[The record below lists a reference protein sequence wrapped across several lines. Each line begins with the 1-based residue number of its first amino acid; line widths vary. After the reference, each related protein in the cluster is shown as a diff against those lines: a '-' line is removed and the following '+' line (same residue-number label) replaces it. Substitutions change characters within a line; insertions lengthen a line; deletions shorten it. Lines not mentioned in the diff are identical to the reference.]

1 MHGGWA
7 FRSTRP
13 ESPEPAVLSEAARI
27 LGGMESPPE
36 SDARTPLSPEDES
49 RFDATYSEAKAA
61 VGYAANQLRAL
72 TDLYRESHREMLTR
86 WHRQRDDLERRD
98 RRAVEDGRALSAA
111 RTAAAGGTGV
121 AGDEPSAPG
130 VRDAGAA
137 TAEEDAEAEAQRAI
151 RRYVDVAGA
160 QLGEQQRDLSRLELA
175 TRHLEATWLFLEH
188 EDASLAME
196 EGVPLSRS
204 DLRMR
209 IVQAQEEERV
219 RLAQEIHDGPAQM
232 IANAF
237 FQVDYVERL
246 MERDPRLAST
256 ELRYLRE
263 VMRRELADI
272 RSFISQL
279 RPPALDE
286 LGLDGA
292 IRETVATFA
301 ASTEVR
307 TETSLTAQA
316 DVLTEMQQTVVLRIL
331 QEALQNVRKHATART
346 VTVAT
351 TKGKDG
357 WTLEVGDDGR
367 GFDIDAVGS
376 RGRRNFGLRFM
387 QERAELVGGRL
398 TVKSR
403 PGAGTIVR
411 LTITTEGHGA

>member
-1 MHGGWA
+1 M
-7 FRSTRP
+7 S
-13 ESPEPAVLSEAARI
+13 SDDDEA
-27 LGGMESPPE
+27 
-36 SDARTPLSPEDES
+36 
-49 RFDATYSEAKAA
+49 RFDAKYAEAKST

-72 TDLYRESHREMLTR
+72 TDLYRESHREMLAR
-86 WHRQRDDLERRD
+86 WHRQRDALERRD
-98 RRAVEDGRALSAA
+98 RHAVEEGRARSAA
-111 RTAAAGGTGV
+111 EAAAVGEPGT
-121 AGDEPSAPG
+121 DSTDSAPSDVG
-130 VRDAGAA
+130 DGGAA
-137 TAEEDAEAEAQRAI
+137 AAEEGAEAHAQRAL

-160 QLGEQQRDLSRLELA
+160 QLGEHQRDLSRLEMA
-175 TRHLEATWLFLEH
+175 TRNLEATWLFLAH
-188 EDASLAME
+188 DDASLAME
-196 EGVPLSRS
+196 EGVPITRS

-246 MERDPRLAST
+246 MDRDPRLAST

-272 RSFISQL
+272 RSFIAQL

-292 IRETVATFA
+292 IRETVGTFG
-301 ASTEVR
+301 ASVELR
-307 TETSLTAQA
+307 TETALEAPSVDLS
-316 DVLTEMQQTVVLRIL
+316 EMQQTVVLRIL
-331 QEALQNVRKHATART
+331 QEALQNVRKHANAHV

-351 TKGKDG
+351 KVEEDG
-357 WTLEVGDDGR
+357 WMLEVGDDGR

-387 QERAELVGGRL
+387 QERAELVGARL
-398 TVKSR
+398 TIRSR

-411 LTITTEGHGA
+411 LTIAGEGHGA

>member
-1 MHGGWA
+1 
-7 FRSTRP
+7 
-13 ESPEPAVLSEAARI
+13 
-27 LGGMESPPE
+27 MESSLE
-36 SDARTPLSPEDES
+36 ADAGPLLSPEDDDA
-49 RFDATYSEAKAA
+49 RFDANYAEAKTA
-61 VGYAANQLRAL
+61 VGFAANQLRGL
-72 TDLYRESHREMLTR
+72 TAMYREAHREMLAQ
-86 WHRQRDDLERRD
+86 WHHQRDDLQRRD
-98 RRAVEDGRALSAA
+98 RHAVEEGRARSAA
-111 RTAAAGGTGV
+111 EAAGGAGPAPPAAEPV
-121 AGDEPSAPG
+121 AA
-130 VRDAGAA
+130 DARESGAA
-137 TAEEDAEAEAQRAI
+137 TAEEDAEAEAQRAL
-151 RRYVDVAGA
+151 RRYVDMTGA
-160 QLGEQQRDLSRLELA
+160 QLGEHQRDLSRLELA
-175 TRHLEATWLFLEH
+175 SRNLEATWLFLEH
-188 EDASLAME
+188 DDASLAME
-196 EGVPLSRS
+196 EGVPLTRS

-272 RSFISQL
+272 RSFIGQL

-292 IRETVATFA
+292 IRETVGTFT
-301 ASTEVR
+301 ASVELR
-307 TETSLTAQA
+307 TETSLEGPGG
-316 DVLTEMQQTVVLRIL
+316 DLSEMQQTVVLRIL
-331 QEALQNVRKHATART
+331 QEALQNVRKHATAHV
-346 VTVAT
+346 VTVST
-351 TKGKDG
+351 RVDEDG

-398 TVKSR
+398 AIRSR
-403 PGAGTIVR
+403 PGTGTIVR
-411 LTITTEGHGA
+411 LTITGEGHGA